1 MPFSTAY
8 EDELEVIDENDPYF
22 IGRTDQWTDYP
33 DGKLVLGYY
42 GEYAT
47 QIIPIDYYKRLGDP
61 EEYDTKNME
70 CGKHICISG
79 TSLKAPRDTDLVDL
93 EFCKG
98 CHESAKEYW
107 MKLMKQ
113 NPEIGVSQFI

>member
-8 EDELEVIDENDPYF
+8 EEELEIIDENDPYF
-22 IGRTDQWTDYP
+22 IGRTDQWTNHP
-33 DGKLVLGYY
+33 DGKLVLGYH
-42 GEYAT
+42 GEYGD
-47 QIIPIDYYKRLGDP
+47 QIIPIDYYKRLGKPDDYR
-61 EEYDTKNME
+61 EKNRD

-79 TSLKAPRDTDLVDL
+79 KSLKAPKSTDLVEL
-93 EFCKG
+93 GFCSG

-113 NPEIGVSQFI
+113 NSHLGVSQFI